1 MVIEMDGHLAVMI
14 FVGLYLIVGV
24 IVLTG
29 YIKPIEKKLEKMF
42 KIKIK
47 RPDDDYSYE
56 GIVIWM
62 PLVFGPL
69 LLFMYYPIVVAYA
82 NLPAFLGIAV
92 GFLYPSVVMLLRLR
106 TFSDANIQVSTG
118 MGYHP
123 GAYLFIS
130 LGAGWFMVLRGF
142 SMLNFPNIP
151 SELSYIVLG
160 MGLLA
165 MTIPLF
171 PDYLDKVMPVDLRSS
186 SGLRLMGLIA
196 VVLFIGTHIVWIVL
210 QSKVFGI

>member
-1 MVIEMDGHLAVMI
+1 MDGHLAVMI
-14 FVGLYLIVGV
+14 FVGLYLVLGV
-24 IVLTG
+24 IVLTV

-42 KIKIK
+42 NVKIK

-62 PLVFGPL
+62 PLVFGSL
-69 LLFMYYPIVVAYA
+69 LLFMYYPIVVSYG

-92 GFLYPSVVMLLRLR
+92 GFLYPSILMLLRLK
-106 TFSDANIQVSTG
+106 TFGDASIQESTG

-151 SELSYIVLG
+151 SELAYIVLG
-160 MGLLA
+160 MGLIA

-171 PDYLDKVMPVDLRSS
+171 PDYLDKALSVDLRSS
-186 SGLRLMGLIA
+186 NGLRFMAVIA
-196 VVLFIGTHIVWIVL
+196 VILFIVTHIIWIVV
-210 QSKVFGI
+210 QSMVFGI